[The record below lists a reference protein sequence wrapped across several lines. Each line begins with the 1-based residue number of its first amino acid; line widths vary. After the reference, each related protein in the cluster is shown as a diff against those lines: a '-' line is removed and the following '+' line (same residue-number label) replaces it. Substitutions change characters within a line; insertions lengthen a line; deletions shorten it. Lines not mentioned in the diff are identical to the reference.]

1 MENKNNNKK
10 KNNTKTNNTRK
21 NNNTRTNNTNNNKI
35 IKKQN
40 NNIELYTTNKDEFNS
55 LGIIRGMAMTRMSS
69 IKSFL
74 SGISSI
80 ITDSDEKFSGVHD
93 LILETQNRAIEEL
106 KKEAKKLKA
115 SKIIG
120 IQIDNSEISLGDRSG
135 IFVVYVYGTAI
146 K

>member
-1 MENKNNNKK
+1 MPNNNKNNNKNNNN
-10 KNNTKTNNTRK
+10 KNK
-21 NNNTRTNNTNNNKI
+21 NNNKNNKRNSNG
-35 IKKQN
+35 KRLN
-40 NNIELYTTNKDEFNS
+40 NMSLYTTNQLEDNS

-80 ITDSDEKFSGVHD
+80 LGNSDEKFSGVHD
-93 LILETQNRAIEEL
+93 LILETQNKAIDEL
-106 KKEAKKLKA
+106 KKEAKKLNA

-120 IQIDNSEISLGDRSG
+120 IKIDNSEISLGERSG

>member
-1 MENKNNNKK
+1 MSNNNNKNNNK
-10 KNNTKTNNTRK
+10 
-21 NNNTRTNNTNNNKI
+21 NNKRNSNG
-35 IKKQN
+35 KRLN
-40 NNIELYTTNKDEFNS
+40 NMSLYTTNQLEDNS

-80 ITDSDEKFSGVHD
+80 LGNSDEKFSGVHD
-93 LILETQNRAIEEL
+93 LILETQNKAIDEL
-106 KKEAKKLKA
+106 KKEAKKLNA

-120 IQIDNSEISLGDRSG
+120 IKIDNSEISLGDRSG

>member
-1 MENKNNNKK
+1 MNNKNLNNKK
-10 KNNTKTNNTRK
+10 KNLQ
-21 NNNTRTNNTNNNKI
+21 I
-35 IKKQN
+35 
-40 NNIELYTTNKDEFNS
+40 NNIELYTTNKEESNS

>member
-1 MENKNNNKK
+1 MENINNKTNK
-10 KNNTKTNNTRK
+10 KNNTTNKKNNTTNINNKRK
-21 NNNTRTNNTNNNKI
+21 N
-35 IKKQN
+35 KQI
-40 NNIELYTTNKDEFNS
+40 NNIKLYTTNKEESNS
-55 LGIIRGMAMTRMSS
+55 LGIIRGMAITRMSS

-80 ITDSDEKFSGVHD
+80 ISNSDEKFSGIHD
-93 LILETQNRAIEEL
+93 WILETQNRAIEEL
-106 KKEAKKLKA
+106 KKEAKNLKA

-135 IFVVYVYGTAI
+135 IFIVYVYGTAI

>member
-1 MENKNNNKK
+1 MENKNNKK
-10 KNNTKTNNTRK
+10 NNTKKNNNTKTNNNTK
-21 NNNTRTNNTNNNKI
+21 KNNTRTNNSKI
-35 IKKQN
+35 IKKQ

>member
-1 MENKNNNKK
+1 MENINNRKNNKTNNKK
-10 KNNTKTNNTRK
+10 KSNTTNINDKNLNNKRK
-21 NNNTRTNNTNNNKI
+21 NQQI
-35 IKKQN
+35 
-40 NNIELYTTNKDEFNS
+40 NNIELYTTNKEDLNS
-55 LGIIRGMAMTRMSS
+55 LGIIRGMAMTRMSL

-93 LILETQNRAIEEL
+93 LILETQNRAINEL

-135 IFVVYVYGTAI
+135 IFIVYVYGTAI

>member
-10 KNNTKTNNTRK
+10 KNNIKTNNTRK
-21 NNNTRTNNTNNNKI
+21 NNNTRTNNTNNSKI
-35 IKKQN
+35 IKKQK

>member
-1 MENKNNNKK
+1 MENINNKTNK
-10 KNNTKTNNTRK
+10 KNNTTNKKNNTTNINNKRK
-21 NNNTRTNNTNNNKI
+21 N
-35 IKKQN
+35 KQI
-40 NNIELYTTNKDEFNS
+40 NNIKLYTTNKEESNS
-55 LGIIRGMAMTRMSS
+55 LGIIRGMAITRMSS

-80 ITDSDEKFSGVHD
+80 ISNSDEKFSGIHD

-106 KKEAKKLKA
+106 KKEAKNLKA

-135 IFVVYVYGTAI
+135 IFIVYVYGTAI

>member
-1 MENKNNNKK
+1 MENKNNK

>member
-1 MENKNNNKK
+1 MPNNNKNNNKNNNNNN
-10 KNNTKTNNTRK
+10 KNK
-21 NNNTRTNNTNNNKI
+21 NNNKNNKRNSNG
-35 IKKQN
+35 KRLN
-40 NNIELYTTNKDEFNS
+40 NMSLYTTNQLEDNS

-80 ITDSDEKFSGVHD
+80 LGNSDEKFSGVHD
-93 LILETQNRAIEEL
+93 LILETQNKAIDEL
-106 KKEAKKLKA
+106 KKEAKKLNA

-120 IQIDNSEISLGDRSG
+120 IKIDNSEISLGERSG